1 MKARTILTA
10 ALTLA
15 ALALAGP
22 AAWAQSTFSTDVIIQ
37 GYTYTDDNVNKYV
50 YAISGTGIQSQVKG
64 PYEGTEIRF
73 LSSASISNFT
83 FERGIIMSLDGSLA
97 FANGS
102 RLTDVTTTQASFQI
116 VFSSTQY
123 YFARVRIATTA
134 GADVSDLSVSGM
146 FTQTLTIT
154 IPDGTT
160 FGRIYLDVATH
171 TPLNYCTISG
181 VEDSYVDYGEVCP
194 KPIVTIENRTLRK
207 DVDYTLNYSQGA
219 TSGTVTVTGAG
230 DYVGFNSKRYDLR
243 QPALSDLHSLG
254 SNIYEIASQQDLD
267 YLARIVKGYGAAT
280 PSNDCSGKTFRQTA
294 DIAYI
299 YTDAWNVAT
308 EENNFTPIGGYG
320 YPFRGTFDG
329 QGHTISGLRV
339 YKDGSSASST
349 AGSLG
354 LFGYV
359 DGGTVKN
366 VVLRDAVIRGY
377 DNIGGLVGYLKNGT
391 ITDCF
396 VENTLVKYADTFF
409 DYGIIA
415 DAQEGTNTITRAY
428 YHDCAYQM
436 GPQSANIISD
446 VFKITTS
453 SSVTLPTRTGGTTV
467 SATMTT
473 YDDGITLDGKRYY
486 TEGTALA
493 LTYTGTG
500 TAPGGYWTHFTATG
514 GGVDKSAEVIY
525 GATLT
530 MRAYDIVLGY
540 EYLPVVSYIDGDGIE
555 QQCSCYAIIPIG
567 SVTLGADGTTR
578 WYVVNN
584 NAESSGSIRINGD
597 HVHLILCDGATFSI
611 SNYTMLRPIE
621 IGGNFTIYGQ
631 QQGNGV
637 LKAYGRNY
645 SAIHA
650 HGDITILGGKV
661 KAVGMDSSGISTEA
675 GRTITLGWTRPAN
688 SIIATCQSLSAH
700 GYSCH
705 TLKVKDSQALWD
717 GSNTYTG
724 DITKIIGSLNGKT
737 LVPYPSGDDESMALT
752 ANQAAFAGQTRYWA
766 TFYHPYWNFALPAG
780 AQAFTM
786 DNNHDLYRVGDGSV
800 IPANCAVIIMA
811 EASALTG
818 VSGGSGTLTL
828 TATTASAT
836 PEDGN
841 ILQGVDV
848 ATAPSALV
856 TGNEKVYVLSR
867 DADGNLGF
875 FPFTGTIPAN
885 KAYYVR

>member
-1 MKARTILTA
+1 MWNRLFTA
-10 ALTLA
+10 ALLLA

-22 AAWAQSTFSTDVIIQ
+22 AAWAQPTISTSVIIQ
-37 GYTYTDDNVNKYV
+37 GYTDGSQYV
-50 YAISGTGIQSQVKG
+50 YAISGTGLQAQVKG
-64 PYEGTEIRF
+64 PYNGAEMHF
-73 LSSASISNFT
+73 LSNNSDSNFT
-83 FERGIIMSLDGSLA
+83 LERGIEMSLEGILA

-102 RLTDVTTTQASFQI
+102 SLTDVTTNGSFRI

-123 YFARVRIATTA
+123 YFARVRVSPTA
-134 GADVSDLSVSGM
+134 GADISGLSVNGM
-146 FTQTLTIT
+146 FTNTLTIN

-160 FGRIYLDVATH
+160 FGRIYIDVATH

-181 VEDSYVDYGEVCP
+181 IEQSYVDYGQVCP
-194 KPIVTIENRTLRK
+194 EPIVTIENRTLLK
-207 DVDYTLNYSQGA
+207 DVDYTLSYTQGT

-230 DYVGFNSKRYDLR
+230 DYVGSNSKRYDLR
-243 QPALSDLHSLG
+243 QPALSDLNSLG

-280 PSNDCSGKTFRQTA
+280 PRNDCSGKTFRQTA

-329 QGHTISGLRV
+329 QGHTISGIRV
-339 YKDGSSASST
+339 YKDGSSASSA

-391 ITDCF
+391 ISDCF
-396 VENTLVKYADTFF
+396 VENTLVKYADTIF

-436 GPQSANIISD
+436 GSQSANIISD

-567 SVTLGADGTTR
+567 NVTLGADGTTR

-584 NAESSGSIRINGD
+584 NVESSGSIRINGD

-611 SNYTMLRPIE
+611 SNFTMLRPIE

-637 LKAYGRNY
+637 LKAYGRN
-645 SAIHA
+645 SVIRAN
-650 HGDITILGGKV
+650 GDITILGGKV
-661 KAVGMDSSGISTEA
+661 EAVGMDSSGISTEA

-688 SIIATCQSLSAH
+688 SIIATCQSPSAD

-724 DITKIIGSLNGKT
+724 DITKKIGSLNGKT

-856 TGNEKVYVLSR
+856 TGTKKVYVLGAS
-867 DADGNLGF
+867 GGTFGF
-875 FPFTGTIPAN
+875 FQFIGTIPAN
-885 KAYYVR
+885 KAYYFE